1 MKIINEKEFHID
13 EPTVVAIG
21 KFDGIHLGHVEL
33 IKHILEA
40 KTKLGCKSAVF
51 TFNVSAASFFAGKDI
66 KEITTLSEKRVIF
79 DSLGMDYLVEFPLDN
94 ETAGILP
101 EDFIKDI
108 MKGMMNMKY
117 IVAGE
122 DVSYGKYGKG
132 DADLLRK
139 LSESLDYRVEII
151 DKVKYDLKDISSTYV
166 RDEITL
172 GHMDMVTKLLGH
184 PYSFA
189 GVVESGHKLG
199 RTLGF
204 PTMNLYPDEAKILP
218 PMGVYYSEV
227 LYEDATYPG
236 LTNIGVRPTVSND
249 NCVSVETYLF
259 DFDMDMYGKE
269 IITRILDFKRPE
281 IKFDSKEAL
290 KAQMEIDL
298 RDGRK
303 YHRL

>member
-33 IKHILEA
+33 IKHINNA
-40 KTKLGCKSAVF
+40 KKELNCKSAIF
-51 TFNVSAASFFAGKDI
+51 TFDMSAAAFFAGKDI
-66 KEITTLSEKRVIF
+66 KEITTVSEKRVIF
-79 DSLGMDYLVEFPLDN
+79 ENLGIDYLIEFPLDN
-94 ETAGILP
+94 DTARIMP
-101 EDFIKDI
+101 DDFIKDI

-117 IVAGE
+117 IVAGD
-122 DVSYGKYGKG
+122 DVSYGSKG
-132 DADLLRK
+132 AGDVALLK
-139 LSESLDYRVEII
+139 KMAGELDYRVEII
-151 DKVKYDLKDISSTYV
+151 DKIKYNFKDISSTYV
-166 RDEITL
+166 RDEIEQ

-189 GVVESGHKLG
+189 GVVESGYKLG
-199 RTLGF
+199 RKLGF

-227 LYEDATYPG
+227 YFEGASYPG
-236 LTNIGVRPTVSND
+236 LTNIGVRPTVSSED
-249 NCVSVETYLF
+249 HVSVETYLY

-281 IKFDSKEAL
+281 KRFDSKEAL

-298 RDGRK
+298 NEGRK
-303 YHRL
+303 YHRI

>member
-1 MKIINEKEFHID
+1 MKIINQKEFHID

-33 IKHILEA
+33 IKHMLKA
-40 KTKLGCKSAVF
+40 KKSLGLKSAVF
-51 TFNVSAASFFAGKDI
+51 TFNMSAASFFAGKDI
-66 KEITTLSEKRVIF
+66 KEITTISEKRVIF
-79 DSLGMDYLVEFPLDN
+79 ETLGIDYLIEFPLDD
-94 ETAGILP
+94 ETAGIMP
-101 EDFIKDI
+101 ENFIKDI
-108 MKGMMNMKY
+108 MTGMMNMRY
-117 IVAGE
+117 IVAGD

-132 DADLLRK
+132 DANLLK
-139 LSESLDYRVEII
+139 ELSEKYDYRVEII
-151 DKVKYDLKDISSTYV
+151 DKVKYNLKDISSTYV
-166 RDEITL
+166 RDEISA

-204 PTMNLYPDEAKILP
+204 PTMNLYPDEEKILP

-227 LYEDATYPG
+227 LFEGATYPG

-249 NCVSVETYLF
+249 NQVSVETYLF

-281 IKFDSKEAL
+281 MKFNSKEAL

-298 RDGRK
+298 SEGRK